1 MLISKTVFD
10 PSLVSINAWVLM
22 RKLSNGTFEI
32 IDLGME
38 QSKPSNDY
46 TEPRFINS
54 IERTVNKAVLS
65 SAVTAVATAP
75 SQSETPLKLRKQ
87 FNENGVEI
95 PQVMLRWLGA
105 NPLDNLEIIFL
116 NGGFY
121 VSINNSYFGPRS
133 FKVKSSG
140 RARISK
146 HKIKSLYYKDLMD
159 INSKYYS
166 VETNVN
172 KSGKRFIYVKLYN
185 NA

>member
-10 PSLVSINAWVLM
+10 PCLVSINAWVLM

-38 QSKPSNDY
+38 QSKP
-46 TEPRFINS
+46 
-54 IERTVNKAVLS
+54 AVLEKPAA
-65 SAVTAVATAP
+65 AVVTTP
-75 SQSETPLKLRKQ
+75 PQSETPLKLRKP

-95 PQVMLRWLGA
+95 PQGMLRWLGA
-105 NPLDNLEIIFL
+105 KPLDNLEIIFL
-116 NGGFY
+116 NNGFY

-140 RARISK
+140 RARISR
-146 HKIKSLYYKDLMD
+146 HKIESLHYKDLMD

-172 KSGKRFIYVKLYN
+172 NSGKKFIYVKLYN

>member
-1 MLISKTVFD
+1 MICNIMSPNLLPIDEWCVTKR
-10 PSLVSINAWVLM
+10 L
-22 RKLSNGTFEI
+22 KNGTFDYFQLPPPTVDYGEPGYVFLEKSRPVI
-32 IDLGME
+32 PE
-38 QSKPSNDY
+38 KP
-46 TEPRFINS
+46 
-54 IERTVNKAVLS
+54 
-65 SAVTAVATAP
+65 AVAVAVA
-75 SQSETPLKLRKQ
+75 ETPLKLRKP

-95 PQVMLRWLGA
+95 PQGMLRWLGA
-105 NPLDNLEIIFL
+105 KPLDNLEIIFL
-116 NGGFY
+116 NNGFY